1 MAATRPHRQERLS
14 YRHPGH
20 GCPRRRSRGRA
31 GALRVP
37 RRRLEPI
44 AQTHIG
50 RAKFRGH
57 GRARRV
63 SWPLP
68 DACLHVAAYRRD
80 PGNAQPRDA
89 VSTIAWRVC
98 HQRFTRRALDRRG
111 SAGAD
116 RIGGDRWRDA
126 RRFSGGAFATGAR
139 FLASSAH
146 HSDAARLCGDADRR
160 IRGSDRRQDSAT
172 RGRLAG
178 ERRRRPRTVLLKNMK
193 LPQRVTMV
201 EVGPRDGLQ
210 NEKAPVPTEIKV
222 GLIDRLT
229 DAGLPAI
236 EATSFV
242 SPKWVP
248 QMADNAEVMAR
259 IRRKRGVRY
268 PVLTPNPKGFEA
280 ALAAGC
286 DEVAV
291 FVAASETFSQKNIN
305 CGIAESLER
314 AKPVAAAAK
323 AHRVRV
329 RGYISCVLG
338 CPYEGD
344 IAPSVVRDVA
354 AALKAM
360 GCDEVS
366 LGDTIGTGT
375 PGKTQRLLRAVA
387 EAVPVAELAGHF
399 HDTYGQ
405 ALANV
410 YAAMELGVATFDS
423 SVAGLGGCPY
433 AKGATGNVASE
444 DVLYLL
450 NGLDIETGVDMTRL
464 RLAGRFICDF
474 LGRRPASR
482 VARALDAKEPL
493 ATVSPA

>member
-1 MAATRPHRQERLS
+1 
-14 YRHPGH
+14 
-20 GCPRRRSRGRA
+20 
-31 GALRVP
+31 
-37 RRRLEPI
+37 
-44 AQTHIG
+44 
-50 RAKFRGH
+50 
-57 GRARRV
+57 
-63 SWPLP
+63 
-68 DACLHVAAYRRD
+68 
-80 PGNAQPRDA
+80 
-89 VSTIAWRVC
+89 
-98 HQRFTRRALDRRG
+98 
-111 SAGAD
+111 
-116 RIGGDRWRDA
+116 
-126 RRFSGGAFATGAR
+126 
-139 FLASSAH
+139 
-146 HSDAARLCGDADRR
+146 
-160 IRGSDRRQDSAT
+160 
-172 RGRLAG
+172 
-178 ERRRRPRTVLLKNMK
+178 MK

-229 DAGLPAI
+229 DAGLPVI
-236 EATSFV
+236 EVTSFV

-259 IRRKRGVRY
+259 IRRAQGVRY
-268 PVLTPNPKGFEA
+268 PVLTPNPQGFEA

-305 CGIAESLER
+305 CSIAESLER
-314 AKPVAAAAK
+314 ARPVATAAK

-338 CPYEGD
+338 CPYEGN
-344 IAPSVVRDVA
+344 IEPSRVRDVA
-354 AALKAM
+354 YALKAM

-375 PGKTQRLLRAVA
+375 PGKTQRLLQTVA
-387 EAVPVAELAGHF
+387 AAVPIGELAGHF

-464 RLAGRFICDF
+464 RIAGRFICDF

-482 VARALDAKEPL
+482 VARALDAADPL
-493 ATVSPA
+493 ASAVSS